1 MLIDHVIGGYTGT
14 FGSYAVDVIDAIAFA
29 NADVQ
34 RPSKRFEQLPVFK
47 RFLLDPQAKGNVTAY
62 YDLKNA
68 VDEAVRTSNF
78 LEKTSNFEE
87 MGKYNEETLKVLA
100 SKEFISDME
109 RDMKELRE
117 MSTFVRSSTL
127 SPDDKRD
134 MLMSITDAENAMTAN
149 VKYLRKLMD

>member
-1 MLIDHVIGGYTGT
+1 
-14 FGSYAVDVIDAIAFA
+14 
-29 NADVQ
+29 
-34 RPSKRFEQLPVFK
+34 
-47 RFLLDPQAKGNVTAY
+47 
-62 YDLKNA
+62 
-68 VDEAVRTSNF
+68 
-78 LEKTSNFEE
+78 
-87 MGKYNEETLKVLA
+87 
-100 SKEFISDME
+100 ME